1 MSDDPRPIV
10 ELRSA
15 AVAEVRFPERI
26 ITVVAVPYESPTDKV
41 FYKGRQYIESF
52 ARGSF
57 AGIEARNGK
66 VMANREHSKG
76 RTIGKVIAF
85 HPDAYEGLIE
95 DVKIAKTGEG
105 DDVLELADDGMIFPS
120 VGFAV
125 MKGSDQELD
134 HRSQPNRRYIRRAF
148 IDHQSFVEDPA
159 YTGADIVAV
168 RSSAEQA
175 AEAAELEH
183 VSTPRL
189 DEWIQYLQSR
199 RAGLSA

>member
-1 MSDDPRPIV
+1 MSDSRPIV

-15 AVAEVRFPERI
+15 AVAEVKFPERI
-26 ITVVAVPYESPTDKV
+26 ITVVAVPYEATTDKV
-41 FYKGRQYIESF
+41 VYKGRQYVESF

-76 RTIGKVIAF
+76 RTIGKVVAF
-85 HPDAYEGLIE
+85 YPDAYEGLIE

-105 DDVLELADDGMIFPS
+105 DDVLALAEEGMIFPS

-134 HRSQPNRRYIRRAF
+134 HRSTPNRRYIRRAF

-175 AEAAELEH
+175 ADAAMLEQAC
-183 VSTPRL
+183 TPRL
-189 DEWIQYLQSR
+189 DEWVQYLQSR